1 MKFISLTTKLLHYL
15 PSEIS
20 HFIALKSLKIL
31 DLFGILPLIIGP
43 IDIKNSNLKNLG
55 KIENLKNRLGFAAGL
70 DKNGEYVDCLAA
82 LGVGF
87 IEIGTVTPR
96 AQPGNKKPRLFRDVN
111 KKSILNR
118 LGFNNKGV
126 DRLVSNIKARKS
138 DIPIGIS
145 IGKNFDTSNDNAYE
159 DYKICMKKVYEFSSY
174 IAINISS
181 PNTQDLRKLSGE
193 EYLDSLLRELK
204 KVQIELSLNFGY
216 RPIFLKISPDENLNN
231 IENICKLILKNEI
244 DGIICTNTTLE
255 HNEKYGE
262 GGLSG
267 KPLREK
273 STDTVITVKKFLG
286 EEVTIIASGG
296 VMSVADYN
304 EKIASGAD
312 LVQIY
317 TGFIF
322 EGPKLVDDIL
332 NQDKHQRN
340 T

>member
-1 MKFISLTTKLLHYL
+1 MKFISLATKFLHYL
-15 PSEIS
+15 PSEIA

-31 DLFGILPLIIGP
+31 DLLGILRLVIGS
-43 IDIKNSNLKNLG
+43 IDYKNPNLKTIG
-55 KIENLKNRLGFAAGL
+55 KIENLENRLGFAAGL
-70 DKNGEYVDCLAA
+70 DKNGEYIDCLAA

-87 IEIGTVTPR
+87 IEIGTVTPK
-96 AQPGNKKPRLFRDVN
+96 AQPGNKKPRLFRDIN
-111 KKSILNR
+111 NKSILNR

-126 DRLVSNIKARKS
+126 DRIVKNIKARKS
-138 DIPIGIS
+138 HIPIGIS
-145 IGKNFDTSNDNAYE
+145 IGKNFDTSNENACQ
-159 DYKICMKKVYEFSSY
+159 DYKICMEKVYEFSSY

-193 EYLDSLLRELK
+193 VYLDSLLSELK
-204 KVQIELSLNFGY
+204 KVQSELSLNFGY
-216 RPIFLKISPDENLNN
+216 RPIFLKISPDENLKNL
-231 IENICKLILKNEI
+231 ENICKLILKNKI

-273 STDTVITVKKFLG
+273 SNHTVINVKKFLG
-286 EEVTIIASGG
+286 DEVPIIASGG
-296 VMSVADYN
+296 VMSAADYY
-304 EKIASGAD
+304 EKIDCGAD

-322 EGPKLVDDIL
+322 EGPKLVHDIL
-332 NQDKHQRN
+332 NKGTRQRK

>member
-1 MKFISLTTKLLHYL
+1 MKIISLATKFLHYL
-15 PSEIS
+15 PGEIA
-20 HFIALKSLKIL
+20 HFIAFKSLKIL
-31 DLFGILPLIIGP
+31 DLFGILPLVMRR
-43 IDIKNSNLKNLG
+43 IDFKDPDLKTLG
-55 KIENLKNRLGFAAGL
+55 KIENLENRLGLAAGL
-70 DKNGEYVDCLAA
+70 DKNGEYIDCLAS

-87 IEIGTVTPR
+87 VEIGTVTPKP
-96 AQPGNKKPRLFRDVN
+96 QPGNKRPRLFRDIN

-126 DRLVSNIKARKS
+126 DRLVTNIKARKS
-138 DIPIGIS
+138 HIPIGIS
-145 IGKNFDTSNDNAYE
+145 IGKNFDTSNENAYE
-159 DYKICMKKVYEFSSY
+159 DYKICMEKVYEFSSY

-193 EYLDSLLRELK
+193 EYLDSLLGELK
-204 KVQIELSLNFGY
+204 KVQLELSLNFGY
-216 RPIFLKISPDENLNN
+216 RPIFLKISPDEDLKNL
-231 IENICKLILKNEI
+231 ENICKLILNNEI

-273 STDTVITVKKFLG
+273 STDTLKTVKKFLG
-286 EEVTIIASGG
+286 DKVPIIASGG

-304 EKIASGAD
+304 EKISCGAD

-322 EGPKLVDDIL
+322 EGPKLIHDIL
-332 NQDKHQRN
+332 NKGMR
-340 T
+340 

>member
-1 MKFISLTTKLLHYL
+1 MKFISLATKFLHYL
-15 PSEIS
+15 PGEIA

-31 DLFGILPLIIGP
+31 DLFGILPLIIGR
-43 IDIKNSNLKNLG
+43 IDFKNPNLKTIG
-55 KIENLKNRLGFAAGL
+55 KIENLENRLGFAAGL
-70 DKNGEYVDCLAA
+70 DKNGEYIDCLAA

-87 IEIGTVTPR
+87 IEIGTVTPK
-96 AQPGNKKPRLFRDVN
+96 AQPGNKKPRLFRDTN
-111 KKSILNR
+111 NKSILNR

-126 DRLVSNIKARKS
+126 DRLVKNIKARKS
-138 DIPIGIS
+138 HIPIGIS
-145 IGKNFDTSNDNAYE
+145 IGKNFGTSNENAYQ
-159 DYKICMKKVYEFSSY
+159 DYKICMEKVYEFSSY

-193 EYLDSLLRELK
+193 EYLDSLLGELK
-204 KVQIELSLNFGY
+204 KVQLELSLNFGY

-231 IENICKLILKNEI
+231 LENICKLILKNEI

-255 HNEKYGE
+255 HNERYGE

-273 STDTVITVKKFLG
+273 STDTVMTVKKFLG
-286 EEVTIIASGG
+286 DKVPIIASGG
-296 VMSVADYN
+296 VMSVADYY
-304 EKIASGAD
+304 EKIACGAD

-322 EGPKLVDDIL
+322 EGPKLIHDIL
-332 NQDKHQRN
+332 NKGIRQRK